1 MRKKMIVIM
10 LTLLLSGVC
19 LAKAETKNN
28 GESVYNISTVW
39 LNQDSQAFP
48 LQKLKGRPVVLAMV
62 YTSCQSACP
71 LIVSDMKNI
80 AKALSAK
87 EKEKVQFALFSFD
100 PEEDVPSQ
108 LKQFAK
114 EQALDL
120 THWNLLTAQPDAVRE
135 LAAVLGVQYKKNA
148 SGEFSHSNIITI
160 LDAEGKIRYQQA
172 GLKQDPKMS
181 AQIISELL
189 KTKK

>member
-1 MRKKMIVIM
+1 MKQKMIVIM

-19 LAKAETKNN
+19 LAKGETKNN

-80 AKALSAK
+80 AKALNTK
-87 EKEKVQFALFSFD
+87 EKEQVQFALFSFD

-120 THWNLLTAQPDAVRE
+120 THWSLLTAQPDAVRE

-160 LDAEGKIRYQQA
+160 LDAEGKIRYQQV

-181 AQIISELL
+181 AQILSQLLSSE
-189 KTKK
+189 K